1 MDLRESYKYYE
12 NIFSNIGKTE
22 NNGLTRLLYTDE
34 WANAQR
40 RMKEEMEAIGMEAN
54 FDAVGN
60 LIGTLVGTDENPKV
74 IATGSHID
82 SVVEGGN
89 LDGQYGILA
98 GLSAVRDLVKEYGK
112 PKNSLQVISMAEE
125 EGSRFPYVFWG
136 SKNLFNM
143 ITPEDKKEVEKI
155 EDGSGHSFV
164 SEMRKHGFDFKSEED
179 EPVSIDKFIEI
190 HIEQGNYLEMINKPI
205 GVITAITGQKRYKIR
220 IKGQANHA
228 GTTRMSYRKDAIYA
242 YSKIVKS
249 SIEMAEEEGDPL
261 VITFGNI
268 TVVPNTVNVVP
279 GEVVF
284 SMDCRH
290 PDGYILNNFTKKIE
304 KNMKS
309 IVDEMNME
317 IELDMWMNAPPVPMD
332 HSVINTIENTVK
344 EMGIDYEVMHS
355 GAGHDSQIFAP
366 RVPTGM
372 IFVPSIDGI
381 SHNPAEKTKD
391 EDLFL
396 GIEVLKN
403 TLHKLAY

>member
-1 MDLRESYKYYE
+1 MNLKESYKYYE
-12 NIFSNIGKTE
+12 NIFSNIGGTE
-22 NNGLTRLLYTDE
+22 SGGLTRLLYTDE

-40 RMKEEMEAIGMEAN
+40 KMKEEMEAIGMTAE

-60 LIGTLVGTDENPKV
+60 LIGTLVGSDENPKV

-82 SVVEGGN
+82 SVVEGGT

-98 GLSAVRDLVKEYGK
+98 GLTAVKSLLKEHGR

-143 ITPEDKKEVEKI
+143 ISSEERESMESVKDGKGVGLVE
-155 EDGSGHSFV
+155 
-164 SEMRKHGFDFKSEED
+164 EMRKHGFDFKADSDKSVE
-179 EPVSIDKFIEI
+179 IDKFIEI
-190 HIEQGNYLEMINKPI
+190 HIEQGNYLEMIKKPI
-205 GVITAITGQKRYKIR
+205 GVITAITGQKRYKIK
-220 IKGQANHA
+220 ITGQANHA
-228 GTTRMSYRKDAIYA
+228 GTTRMGYRKDAIYA

-249 SIEMAEEEGDPL
+249 SIDMAIEEGDPL

-290 PDGYILNNFTKKIE
+290 PDGFILNTFTKKVE
-304 KNMKS
+304 KNMKA
-309 IVDEMNME
+309 ICEEMGMK
-317 IELDMWMNAPPVPMD
+317 IELDMWMDAPPVPMD
-332 HSVINTIENTVK
+332 HGVITTIENTVK
-344 EMGIDYEVMHS
+344 EMGIDYEIMHS

-381 SHNPAEKTKD
+381 SHNPAEKT
-391 EDLFL
+391 EDDDLVL